1 MSRLNFEDERI
12 NFTPLSLYV
21 NYIHIIHR
29 EYLINN
35 YENLTPVDV
44 TYLMNIFYNSNCSQR
59 DLSELFFV
67 SESNVTQIIKKLEK
81 KMDLLQELLMKKN
94 KSRKILNLT
103 NDGKIIVFKL
113 IKEIY
118 EWEGNFFKDYSSE
131 DVEKFKKMIYDYS
144 QKAIDSLEQF
154 KWPF

>member
-81 KMDLLQELLMKKN
+81 NGFITRTPDEKK
-94 KSRKILNLT
+94 
-103 NDGKIIVFKL
+103 
-113 IKEIY
+113 
-118 EWEGNFFKDYSSE
+118 
-131 DVEKFKKMIYDYS
+131 
-144 QKAIDSLEQF
+144 QK
-154 KWPF
+154 P

>member
-81 KMDLLQELLMKKN
+81 NGFITRTPDEKN

-113 IKEIY
+113 IKEMY

-154 KWPF
+154 K

>member
-1 MSRLNFEDERI
+1 MSRLNFEDEMI

-44 TYLMNIFYNSNCSQR
+44 IYLMNIFYNSNCSQR

-81 KMDLLQELLMKKN
+81 NGFITRTPDEKN
-94 KSRKILNLT
+94 KSRKIHNLT

-113 IKEIY
+113 IKEMY

-154 KWPF
+154 K

>member
-154 KWPF
+154 K

>member
-81 KMDLLQELLMKKN
+81 NGFITRTPDEKN

-103 NDGKIIVFKL
+103 NEGKIIVFKL
-113 IKEIY
+113 IKEMY
-118 EWEGNFFKDYSSE
+118 EWEGDFFKDYSPE

-144 QKAIDSLEQF
+144 QKTIDSLVQF
-154 KWPF
+154 K

>member
-81 KMDLLQELLMKKN
+81 NGFIIRNPDEKN

-113 IKEIY
+113 IKEMY
-118 EWEGNFFKDYSSE
+118 EWEGDFFKDYSPE

-154 KWPF
+154 K

>member
-44 TYLMNIFYNSNCSQR
+44 TYLMSIFYNSNCSQR

-81 KMDLLQELLMKKN
+81 NGFITRTPDEKN

-103 NDGKIIVFKL
+103 NGGKIIVFKL
-113 IKEIY
+113 IKEMY

-154 KWPF
+154 K

>member
-1 MSRLNFEDERI
+1 MMSRLNFEDERI

-81 KMDLLQELLMKKN
+81 NGFITRTPDEKN

-103 NDGKIIVFKL
+103 NEGKIIVFKL
-113 IKEIY
+113 IKEMY
-118 EWEGNFFKDYSSE
+118 EWEGDFFKDYSPE

-154 KWPF
+154 K

>member
-81 KMDLLQELLMKKN
+81 NGFITRTPDEKN

-103 NDGKIIVFKL
+103 NEGKIIVFKL
-113 IKEIY
+113 IKEMY
-118 EWEGNFFKDYSSE
+118 EWEGDFFKDYSPE
-131 DVEKFKKMIYDYS
+131 DVEKFRKMIYDYS

-154 KWPF
+154 K

>member
-81 KMDLLQELLMKKN
+81 NGFITRTPDEKN

-103 NDGKIIVFKL
+103 NEGKIIVFKL
-113 IKEIY
+113 IKEMY
-118 EWEGNFFKDYSSE
+118 EWEGDFFKDYSPE

-144 QKAIDSLEQF
+144 QKTMDSLEQF
-154 KWPF
+154 K

>member
-81 KMDLLQELLMKKN
+81 NGFITRNPDEKN

-103 NDGKIIVFKL
+103 NEGKIIVFKL
-113 IKEIY
+113 IKEMY
-118 EWEGNFFKDYSSE
+118 EWEGNFFKDYSPE

-144 QKAIDSLEQF
+144 QKTIDSLEQF
-154 KWPF
+154 K

>member
-81 KMDLLQELLMKKN
+81 NGFIIRNPDEKN

-113 IKEIY
+113 IKEMY
-118 EWEGNFFKDYSSE
+118 EWEGDFFKDYSPE

-144 QKAIDSLEQF
+144 QKTIDSLEQF
-154 KWPF
+154 K

>member
-1 MSRLNFEDERI
+1 MMSRLNFEDERI

-35 YENLTPVDV
+35 YENITPVDV

-81 KMDLLQELLMKKN
+81 NGFITRTPDEKN

-113 IKEIY
+113 IKEMY
-118 EWEGNFFKDYSSE
+118 EWEGDFFKDYSPE

-154 KWPF
+154 K

>member
-81 KMDLLQELLMKKN
+81 NGFITRTPDEKN

-103 NDGKIIVFKL
+103 NEGKIIVFKL
-113 IKEIY
+113 IKEMY
-118 EWEGNFFKDYSSE
+118 EWEGNFFKDYSPE

-154 KWPF
+154 K

>member
-1 MSRLNFEDERI
+1 MMSRLNFEDERI

-81 KMDLLQELLMKKN
+81 NGFITRNPDEKN

-103 NDGKIIVFKL
+103 NEGKIIVFKL
-113 IKEIY
+113 IKEMY
-118 EWEGNFFKDYSSE
+118 EWEGDFFKDYSPE

-144 QKAIDSLEQF
+144 QKTIDSLEQF
-154 KWPF
+154 K